1 MLSSSCS
8 VQSFSF
14 LLKSTLA
21 LNMYSDVEMYVFIL
35 FLFVTLLLS
44 KYNRIRFVNAICIG
58 SGYNAIHAIHTGAR
72 LEPHLVLLL
81 CLAASFSSIAFDFN
95 QHYCC
100 PCVAGATGGIR
111 SRALLGYWC
120 SYPVDFS
127 IPS

>member
-44 KYNRIRFVNAICIG
+44 KYNRIRFVNYYTHISLMLYICYTRR
-58 SGYNAIHAIHTGAR
+58 SDRR
-72 LEPHLVLLL
+72 L
-81 CLAASFSSIAFDFN
+81 FSRTLDE
-95 QHYCC
+95 C
-100 PCVAGATGGIR
+100 T
-111 SRALLGYWC
+111 
-120 SYPVDFS
+120 YPVDFS
-127 IPS
+127 IPG